1 MKRVILLS
9 LTLLALTGCFLKS
22 VNPLVTTDTAI
33 VLDGLHNTWQSDD
46 QRWSFINNPVSLPQV
61 AVQGSSFKGSI
72 GLEAGGGSTIFDD
85 ENIYLVILEDL
96 QDTSTDSTLFI
107 GYVGDF
113 EGDYFLDLSLL
124 NMGANKNAFESAHL
138 LPVHSF
144 SKVSLEKD
152 ELAIEFFKDQWIKEQ
167 IMDNRVR
174 IKHERVKGG
183 PIDDEVRILITASTP
198 ELQQFVMKYKSDEK
212 AFENAI
218 ELKRIVDEI

>member
-1 MKRVILLS
+1 MKRLIILSLILLS
-9 LTLLALTGCFLKS
+9 LTGCFLKS
-22 VNPLVTTDTAI
+22 VNPLVTSETAI
-33 VLDGLHNTWQSDD
+33 TLPGLEDSWQSED
-46 QRWSFINNPVSLPQV
+46 QRWTFIKDPTKLPELEV
-61 AVQGSSFKGSI
+61 LGPNFSGSV
-72 GLEAGGGSTIFDD
+72 GLSSGGGTIFSD
-85 ENIYLVILEDL
+85 ENIYLVLFENRQNL
-96 QDTSTDSTLFI
+96 VADTTLFI

-113 EGDYFLDLSLL
+113 DGDYFMDLSLL
-124 NMGANKNAFESAHL
+124 TTGGENETFKSAHL
-138 LPVHSF
+138 FPVHSF
-144 SKVSLEKD
+144 SRVSIKND
-152 ELAIEFFKDQWIKEQ
+152 ELHIEFFKDEWIKEQ